1 MLVNISS
8 MMYVVNMA
16 HYTHNLENN
25 LKRVRTTVGLTQS
38 KLAANVGISRQA
50 YSSLEAGRANPSTE
64 VALRLARELQK
75 TVDSLFFLTEQ
86 PQLGIEAELAVG
98 SKFDTLAAAAGF
110 AARRRWEPA
119 RSVGPP
125 LRDARGPHTRPPA

>member
-1 MLVNISS
+1 MLANISS

-50 YSSLEAGRANPSTE
+50 YSSLEAGRAVLHHPPS
-64 VALRLARELQK
+64 LDLK
-75 TVDSLFFLTEQ
+75 DSKLLVK
-86 PQLGIEAELAVG
+86 I
-98 SKFDTLAAAAGF
+98 
-110 AARRRWEPA
+110 
-119 RSVGPP
+119 
-125 LRDARGPHTRPPA
+125 